1 MPFGE
6 RAWQAALALVGAR
19 FRFHGHDPA
28 TGLDCVG
35 LVAMAYRTAGYAVAA
50 LPTYRIR
57 DMDADATALLL
68 AAMGLE
74 RVAGAATG
82 DVLLCM
88 VAARQPHLGI
98 VGPDAWVHAH
108 AGLRRVV
115 LVPGDCPA
123 GERWRLMSME
133 GLG

>member
-1 MPFGE
+1 MLGE
-6 RAWQAALALVGAR
+6 RVWRAALASVGTR

-35 LVAMAYRTAGYAVAA
+35 LVAAAYRAAGCVVPA
-50 LPTYRIR
+50 LPTYRVR
-57 DMDADATALLL
+57 DMDEVAAERLLSG
-68 AAMGLE
+68 MGFE
-74 RVAGAATG
+74 RVADAASG

-98 VGPDAWVHAH
+98 AGPDGWVHAH

-115 LVPGDCPA
+115 VVPGECPA
-123 GERWRLMSME
+123 GEACSRWRMRWN
-133 GLG
+133 